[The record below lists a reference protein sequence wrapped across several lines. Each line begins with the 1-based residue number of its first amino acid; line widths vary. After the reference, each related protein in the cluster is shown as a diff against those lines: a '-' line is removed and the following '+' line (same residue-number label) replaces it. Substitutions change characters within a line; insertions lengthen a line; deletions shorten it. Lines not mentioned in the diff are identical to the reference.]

1 MKNFFNGNLIEML
14 KPLIK
19 QKSNE
24 SVLKMM
30 DIIKDKPE
38 SWFEFLSVSIVYNY
52 SLLFFIK
59 TFKYSNLIFLS

>member
-1 MKNFFNGNLIEML
+1 MKNFFNGNLIEMI

-38 SWFEFLSVSIVYNY
+38 SWFEFLSVSNINNI

-59 TFKYSNLIFLS
+59 TFKSSNI

>member
-1 MKNFFNGNLIEML
+1 MKNFFNGNLIEMI

-38 SWFEFLSVSIVYNY
+38 SWFEFLSVSNI
-52 SLLFFIK
+52 
-59 TFKYSNLIFLS
+59 